1 MTEPGSDHGFDLRE
15 RPRHRGGVGLS
26 VVMPGLPQL
35 LVGRWGGGSTALVL
49 WLGLWAI
56 LVGRWDRVAAS
67 LGGALE
73 QRVALVT
80 LLLGLVASWGWSLRD
95 VRRIPPA
102 VEEGV
107 SQWRLAGRAFRKNR
121 LAVLGLMAIVGLYV
135 VALVTPF
142 LAPHDP
148 TAQGALSGRLAGPS
162 GSFLLGTDHLSRD
175 VLSRILYGARI
186 SLSIGFVAV
195 GISVTLGTLIGATS
209 GFFGGRVD
217 EFIMRFVDMII
228 SFPRLVL
235 LILIVALFDGSS
247 IFLIIAILGLTQWP
261 GTSRIVRGEVLSL
274 REREFIQAAEALGF
288 SRWRIILRHIVPN
301 VMAPVIVAA
310 TLGIGHVIVLEA
322 GLSFLGIGIQP
333 PTPSWGSMVSD
344 GRDVLLDA
352 WWISTF
358 PGLAIV
364 LTVVCFNLVG
374 DGLRD
379 ALDPR
384 LRT

>member
-1 MTEPGSDHGFDLRE
+1 MTEQAADHGLDVRE
-15 RPRHRGGVGLS
+15 RPRHRGGIPLAAAL
-26 VVMPGLPQL
+26 PGLPQL
-35 LVGRWGGGSTALVL
+35 LAGRWGGGATALAL
-49 WLGLWAI
+49 WPGLLA
-56 LVGRWDRVAAS
+56 VGIRQWDRVLAAPS
-67 LGGALE
+67 GPID
-73 QRVALVT
+73 QKVALISLVVG
-80 LLLGLVASWGWSLRD
+80 LLGAWVWALWD

-102 VEEGV
+102 RDEGV
-107 SQWRLAGRAFRKNR
+107 SQWQLAGRAFRKNK
-121 LAVLGLMAIVGLYV
+121 LAVLGLMAILGLYV
-135 VALVTPF
+135 VALITPF

-148 TAQGALSGRLAGPS
+148 AAQGALSGRLAGPS
-162 GSFLLGTDHLSRD
+162 GEFLLGTDHLSRD
-175 VLSRILYGARI
+175 VFSRTLYGARI

-235 LILIVALFDGSS
+235 LILIVALFDGST
-247 IFLIIAILGLTQWP
+247 IFLIIAVLGFTQWP

-288 SRWRIILRHIVPN
+288 SRWRIIVRHLIPN
-301 VMAPVIVAA
+301 TLAPVIVAA
-310 TLGIGHVIVLEA
+310 TLGIGNVIVLEA
-322 GLSFLGIGIQP
+322 GLSFLGIGVQP

-384 LRT
+384 LRS